1 MDQFIKLHN
10 SDNNYDIVVNR
21 DDIIAVLPFTE
32 MNNRLCSKVFIG
44 SYCSIA
50 PFIVNETPSMVISE
64 NDNEFIALHE
74 AIDNNIIIV
83 RCNEI
88 SIIDTIVKGGL
99 SVKSKLYFSNTSE
112 ELKPIIVHESPE
124 KIRLAINKKF
134 ESK

>member
-10 SDNNYDIVVNR
+10 SDNNFDIVVNK

-32 MNNRLCSKVFIG
+32 INDRLCSKVFIG

-50 PFIVNETPSMVISE
+50 PFIVNETPSMVINE
-64 NDNEFIALHE
+64 ADNEFIHLHE
-74 AIDNNIIIV
+74 AMDNNIIVI

-88 SIIDTIVKGGL
+88 SIIDTVVKVN